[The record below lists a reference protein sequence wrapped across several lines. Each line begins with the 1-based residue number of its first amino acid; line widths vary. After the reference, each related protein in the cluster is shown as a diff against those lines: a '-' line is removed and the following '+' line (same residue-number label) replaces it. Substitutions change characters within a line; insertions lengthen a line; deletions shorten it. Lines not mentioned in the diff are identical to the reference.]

1 MSEQTPSRGG
11 AGTADGPDPQGR
23 PDGDDR
29 EDAVLSSP
37 EARREAEMG
46 AAEVG
51 EPPEPDHART
61 PARVPPPVPDTVA
74 EPMGGSARGGSVRRR
89 IPQVLALALVWVLL
103 WGSVSAAAIVGG
115 LLVGL
120 AVTAIFPLPLLPERL
135 PFRPWKLLRLLAFLA
150 SDLVVSG
157 IRVSMVTLRHGP
169 RARSGIVGLPL
180 CTGSDRTATTIV
192 AACALSPGSFTLQID
207 RARRRWYV
215 YALGLHRPGAV
226 ERLRRDMM
234 RLQLRVI
241 DAVGSQEDRDRCAAA
256 VAAVAAGDTGRN
268 DR

>member
-1 MSEQTPSRGG
+1 VSEQTPSRGG
-11 AGTADGPDPQGR
+11 AGTADGPDPQDR

-29 EDAVLSSP
+29 EDRVLSSP

-51 EPPEPDHART
+51 DPPEPDHAPT
-61 PARVPPPVPDTVA
+61 PARVPPPAPDSVA
-74 EPMGGSARGGSVRRR
+74 EPTGGSSRGGSVRRR
-89 IPQVLALALVWVLL
+89 VPQVLALALVWVLL
-103 WGSVSAAAIVGG
+103 WGSLSPAAIVGG
-115 LLVGL
+115 LLVGA
-120 AVTAIFPLPLLPERL
+120 AVTAVFPLPLLPEPL
-135 PFRPWKLLRLLAFLA
+135 PIRPWKLLRLLGFLV

-207 RARRRWYV
+207 RARHRWYV

-226 ERLRRDMM
+226 ERTRRDMM
-234 RLQLRVI
+234 RLQMRVI

-256 VAAVAAGDTGRN
+256 VTAEDAGRN

>member
-11 AGTADGPDPQGR
+11 AGTADGPDPR
-23 PDGDDR
+23 ELDDA
-29 EDAVLSSP
+29 ETCP
-37 EARREAEMG
+37 EAVRDREMG
-46 AAEVG
+46 AAEAG
-51 EPPEPDHART
+51 ETPEADRT

-103 WGSVSAAAIVGG
+103 WGSVSPAAIVGG
-115 LLVGL
+115 LLVGA
-120 AVTAIFPLPLLPERL
+120 AVTAIFPLPLMPERL
-135 PFRPWKLLRLLAFLA
+135 PFRPWKLLRLLGFLA

-157 IRVSMVTLRHGP
+157 VRVSMVTLRHGP

-207 RARRRWYV
+207 RARHRWYV

-226 ERLRRDMM
+226 ERVRRDMM
-234 RLQLRVI
+234 RLQMRVI

-256 VAAVAAGDTGRN
+256 VAAVTAEDAGRN